1 VTFPDPSMARRT
13 KRPPTPGAN
22 HLEWLRLVEVSG
34 PFLSLPVLKE
44 ALPQGLEADDRD
56 VRAELKAAHSEWT
69 EKAHDRA
76 YHTQWIRFVLG
87 RALELGPE
95 VLVDGPRVPA
105 NLRVRVAVHHEDL
118 RPDFAVLGFA
128 ESGERPT
135 RLAVQVFDAGTDLE
149 RPVDGARWKAS
160 PVTRMV
166 ELLRGVPDGGPTLGL
181 VTNGEQWVLVS
192 APRKG
197 TTTFVTWHASLWFEE
212 KITLQAL
219 RTLLGARR
227 VFGPVDET
235 LERLIERSAEHQHDV
250 TIQLGLQVREA
261 IELLVRRIDELDRGS
276 GRTLLEGVTEK
287 QVYEAAVTVM
297 MRLVFVFYL
306 EEQADLYFPVAKSN
320 FYQRHY
326 ALSPLGASLRAE
338 ADRLGPDVLERR
350 TSAWCRLLATF
361 RVIHGG
367 VAHVDM
373 RLPAYGG
380 HLFDPDRFPF
390 LEGRKPGQGWRTNAA
405 APLAIDDATVLFV
418 LEALQVL
425 RVRDGGANGA
435 ETRRL
440 SFRELGVEQIGNVY
454 ESLLDH
460 TAKRAADAVVSL
472 KASKG
477 EEPEI
482 ELREL
487 EQLYDPIDTSKLV
500 SFVKERTGRTEP
512 SIAKD
517 LEYTIED
524 DPSRWLVACGNDSEL
539 YGRVKP
545 VAGLVREDRRKQ
557 PVVYP
562 KDSIYVTAG
571 KDRRSTGTHYTPPSL
586 TEPVVRYALEP
597 LVYVGP
603 SEGKQESEWAPKSA
617 REILALRVC
626 DLACGSGAFLVQAC
640 RYLAER
646 LVEAW
651 AALEAANPGRLLITP
666 EGDLSTG
673 TPGERIIPKDGIER
687 QAIAR
692 RVVADRCLYGVD
704 INPMAVEMAKL
715 SLWLTTLQRDKPFG
729 FLDHSIRWGDA
740 LLGVTDAWQIER
752 LNLTDPNAPLVLA
765 SDSLRAAVR
774 RASALRR
781 QLESITTETVRDV
794 ERKAALLFEAEAE
807 LLSLRAV
814 ADALVASY
822 LDAYQQSAGRR
833 ARKLKANLEQD
844 LSSEV
849 LDVLEPTHSSDE
861 RIRAARKCAEQA
873 HAMSQRGAPTGALT
887 RRPLHWLLE
896 YPELFDG
903 TDGTRGF
910 SAFVGNPPFRGGT
923 MISGVLGRDYRD
935 FLADT
940 VARSTTNRA
949 DLVAFMYLR
958 AGALLA
964 AGGSLGF
971 LATNT
976 VAQGDTR
983 EAGLDYLLRS
993 GFVIYRAIKS
1003 TRWPGEAS
1011 LEVSHTWLRKG
1022 AWAGAVN
1029 LDGRE
1034 VNAIASDLTVPGAV
1048 GGAPERLFTNKYLAY
1063 EGFKPSGMGF
1073 ILAPEVAKALLSKEA
1088 ALSAVLRPYLNG
1100 DDINSRPD
1108 QSPSRWAVI
1117 FFDWPL
1123 NRTATGSWD
1132 EADQSERDRLRRSG
1146 HVPADYPDPVADDY
1160 PTALALVDALVR
1172 PERQRRRADGS
1183 YVLRDPLPQRW
1194 WQYAEK
1200 RPGLTNAT
1208 ANMSRMLV
1216 TARVSKFLIFCW
1228 TSTDLLASEALI
1240 AFAVEDDGFLAL
1252 LESGLHFEWV
1262 RKYQSNLET
1271 RGRYTPTDCFET
1283 FPLPESRT
1291 SLDRLGKR
1299 LDEVRCESCTR
1310 RQIGLT
1316 ELYNLL
1322 HDRACEDEDILTL
1335 RSIKADIDAA
1345 TLQAY
1350 GWDDLVPRHGFN
1362 RLAEGERFTM
1372 QGELRAEILD
1382 RLLALNHARHAAE
1395 VEEEARVR
1403 T

>member
-1 VTFPDPSMARRT
+1 MARRT
-13 KRPPTPGAN
+13 KKPPTAGAN

-56 VRAELKAAHSEWT
+56 VRAELKAAHAEWT

-76 YHTQWIRFVLG
+76 YHRQWIRFVLG

-95 VLVDGPRVPA
+95 VLVDGPGVPA

-135 RLAVQVFDAGTDLE
+135 RLVVQVFDAGTDLE
-149 RPVDGARWKAS
+149 RPVEDARWKAS

-166 ELLRGVPDGGPTLGL
+166 ELLRGVPEAGPTLGL

-287 QVYEAAVTVM
+287 QVYEAAITVM

-326 ALSPLGASLRAE
+326 ALSPLGAFLRAE
-338 ADRLGPDVLERR
+338 ADRLGSDVLERR

-361 RVIHGG
+361 RAIHGG

-390 LEGRKPGQGWRTNAA
+390 LEGRKPGHGWRTHAA

-472 KASKG
+472 KGSKG

-487 EQLYDPIDTSKLV
+487 EQRYDPIDTSKLV

-545 VAGLVREDRRKQ
+545 VAGLVREDRRRQ

-571 KDRRSTGTHYTPPSL
+571 ADRRSTGTHYTPPSL

-603 SEGKQESEWAPKSA
+603 SEGKPESEWVLKSP

-651 AALEAANPGRLLITP
+651 ALLETANPGRLLITP

-673 TPGERIIPKDGIER
+673 AAGERIIPKDAIER
-687 QAIAR
+687 RAIAR

-715 SLWLTTLQRDKPFG
+715 SLWLTTLQREKPFG
-729 FLDHSIRWGDA
+729 FLDHSIRHGDS
-740 LLGVTDAWQIER
+740 LVGVTNTWQLER
-752 LNLTDPNAPLVLA
+752 LNLTNHTAPEVLA
-765 SDSLRAAVR
+765 SGLVR
-774 RASALRR
+774 SALSRAR
-781 QLESITTETVRDV
+781 TLRLRLGSMPTETVADV
-794 ERKAALLFEAEAE
+794 ERKAALLVEASAH
-807 LLSLRAV
+807 LRA
-814 ADALVASY
+814 ARAISNALVAAY
-822 LDAYQQSAGRR
+822 FDAFQRPAGQGSRR
-833 ARKLKANLEQD
+833 LKVNLEQD
-844 LSSEV
+844 LASDVKRV
-849 LDVLEPTHSSDE
+849 LDPALSEHERELEAENCSA
-861 RIRAARKCAEQA
+861 RAIAALGSETPAAAPRRAPMHWALDFPEVFDNPA
-873 HAMSQRGAPTGALT
+873 GAQGFDAL
-887 RRPLHWLLE
+887 
-896 YPELFDG
+896 
-903 TDGTRGF
+903 
-910 SAFVGNPPFRGGT
+910 VGNPPFVGGKR
-923 MISGVLGRDYRD
+923 ISGIMGEAYRTFLVNVLAGG
-935 FLADT
+935 
-940 VARSTTNRA
+940 VKGNA
-949 DLVAFMYLR
+949 DLVAYMFLR
-958 AGALLA
+958 AGNVSRR
-964 AGGSLGF
+964 GGILG
-971 LATNT
+971 LIATNSI
-976 VAQGDTR
+976 AQGDTR
-983 EAGLDYLLRS
+983 VTGLDQMLSRGYSIVRAVRSSPWPGSAALQVSHVWLASGVWAGISVLEGAVVAGIDSALQEKGAVEWRPRLLRANQELS
-993 GFVIYRAIKS
+993 FVGSYV
-1003 TRWPGEAS
+1003 
-1011 LEVSHTWLRKG
+1011 L
-1022 AWAGAVN
+1022 
-1029 LDGRE
+1029 
-1034 VNAIASDLTVPGAV
+1034 
-1048 GGAPERLFTNKYLAY
+1048 
-1063 EGFKPSGMGF
+1063 GMGF
-1073 ILAPEVAKALLSKEA
+1073 VVPTDEAQAMIARDPRCRNVLYPFLDGDDLSSDPAQSARRWVINFHDWPHSRTAEGLWLNATEREQREFLRRGFVPRDYPGPVAEDYPEVLGILE
-1088 ALSAVLRPYLNG
+1088 
-1100 DDINSRPD
+1100 
-1108 QSPSRWAVI
+1108 
-1117 FFDWPL
+1117 
-1123 NRTATGSWD
+1123 RT
-1132 EADQSERDRLRRSG
+1132 
-1146 HVPADYPDPVADDY
+1146 
-1160 PTALALVDALVR
+1160 VR
-1172 PERQRRRADGS
+1172 PERQRKNDDGS
-1183 YVLRDPLPQRW
+1183 FVLRSPLPHRW
-1194 WQYAEK
+1194 WQYADK
-1200 RPGLTNAT
+1200 RPALYQAIKGHSRVLVKAQVSNTWAWIWVPNGQVYSAKLIVT
-1208 ANMSRMLV
+1208 SIADASMWAALQSTFHWVWTYMNKTTLGGTMSY
-1216 TARVSKFLIFCW
+1216 TPEKNFCTFPFPEG
-1228 TSTDLLASEALI
+1228 TSELEP
-1240 AFAVEDDGFLAL
+1240 AVEAYDSARRALAAR
-1252 LESGLHFEWV
+1252 ES
-1262 RKYQSNLET
+1262 
-1271 RGRYTPTDCFET
+1271 
-1283 FPLPESRT
+1283 
-1291 SLDRLGKR
+1291 
-1299 LDEVRCESCTR
+1299 
-1310 RQIGLT
+1310 IGLT
-1316 ELYNLL
+1316 DVENQMNDPRD
-1322 HDRACEDEDILTL
+1322 HTPHVVEL
-1335 RSIKADIDAA
+1335 RSLMIKLDRVVAS
-1345 TLQAY
+1345 AY
-1350 GWDDLVPRHGFN
+1350 QLGNLSLDHGHFSTDH
-1362 RLAEGERFTM
+1362 GVRFTISPSA
-1372 QGELRAEILD
+1372 QRAAYD
-1382 RLLALNHARHAAE
+1382 ALLLMNRSRHAAE
-1395 VEEEARVR
+1395 VKEEKHVQL
-1403 T
+1403 

>member
-1 VTFPDPSMARRT
+1 MARRT
-13 KRPPTPGAN
+13 KRPPTAGAN

-95 VLVDGPRVPA
+95 VLVDGPGVPA

-135 RLAVQVFDAGTDLE
+135 RLVVQVFDAGIDLE
-149 RPVDGARWKAS
+149 RPVEDARWKAS
-160 PVTRMV
+160 PVTRLV

-181 VTNGEQWVLVS
+181 VTNGEQWILVS

-287 QVYEAAVTVM
+287 QAYEAAVTVM

-361 RVIHGG
+361 RAIHGG

-512 SIAKD
+512 SIARD
-517 LEYTIED
+517 LEYEIED

-571 KDRRSTGTHYTPPSL
+571 ADRRSTGTHYTPPSL

-603 SEGKQESEWAPKSA
+603 AEGKPESEWVLRSP

-640 RYLAER
+640 RYLGER

-651 AALEAANPGRLLITP
+651 DILEASNPGKLLVTP
-666 EGDLSTG
+666 EGDLSVATLE
-673 TPGERIIPKDGIER
+673 ERLIPADGVER
-687 QAIAR
+687 RAIAR
-692 RVVADRCLYGVD
+692 RLIADRCLYGVD
-704 INPMAVEMAKL
+704 ISPMATEMAKL
-715 SLWLTTLQRDKPFG
+715 SLWLVALQRNRPFN
-729 FLDHSIRWGDA
+729 FVDHAIRCGDS
-740 LLGVTDAWQIER
+740 LLGVTALSQVKRFSMRHGEQQE
-752 LNLTDPNAPLVLA
+752 VF
-765 SDSLRAAVR
+765 AA
-774 RASALRR
+774 
-781 QLESITTETVRDV
+781 
-794 ERKAALLFEAEAE
+794 AALLQCIDHAALKRQELEMLRSDDQSQITTKARLHTESAEAVSSVRALADCLVALE
-807 LLSLRAV
+807 LQGLDGEEYDARRVQDAQHVQQLMRADDDTGAQALRSTSALALFSSKGLDGRSPFHWPIEFPEV
-814 ADALVASY
+814 FARGGFDAL
-822 LDAYQQSAGRR
+822 
-833 ARKLKANLEQD
+833 
-844 LSSEV
+844 
-849 LDVLEPTHSSDE
+849 
-861 RIRAARKCAEQA
+861 I
-873 HAMSQRGAPTGALT
+873 
-887 RRPLHWLLE
+887 
-896 YPELFDG
+896 
-903 TDGTRGF
+903 
-910 SAFVGNPPFRGGT
+910 GNPPFQGGT
-923 MISGVLGRDYRD
+923 VASAVLGTAYMGFVKR
-935 FLADT
+935 
-940 VARSTTNRA
+940 VNKPWHGKA
-949 DLVAFMYLR
+949 DLVGAFVRQAKRLLIDER
-958 AGALLA
+958 FFGLLA
-964 AGGSLGF
+964 TASICRGETAESALRP
-971 LATNT
+971 L
-976 VAQGDTR
+976 VA
-983 EAGLDYLLRS
+983 S
-993 GFVIYRAIKS
+993 GCCIYRAR
-1003 TRWPGEAS
+1003 TPFPWPGSASVTAVCIWITTAPWKGAIFLDDRVVEAIGVD
-1011 LEVSHTWLRKG
+1011 LDEVS
-1022 AWAGAVN
+1022 
-1029 LDGRE
+1029 
-1034 VNAIASDLTVPGAV
+1034 S
-1048 GGAPERLFTNKYLAY
+1048 GGLMPKKL
-1063 EGFKPSGMGF
+1063 PSAFSSFLGVK
-1073 ILAPEVAKALLSKEA
+1073 LAPCNQPLPA
-1088 ALSAVLRPYLNG
+1088 
-1100 DDINSRPD
+1100 DI
-1108 QSPSRWAVI
+1108 V
-1117 FFDWPL
+1117 
-1123 NRTATGSWD
+1123 
-1132 EADQSERDRLRRSG
+1132 DRLSPDLMAG
-1146 HVPADYPDPVADDY
+1146 LLPAIGGDELGGLPDPM
-1160 PTALALVDALVR
+1160 LAPPAIEVSLLNDQQIAQCAKVIGGHISRDALKHAAPAKELR
-1172 PERQRRRADGS
+1172 RQMQRH
-1183 YVLRDPLPQRW
+1183 PL
-1194 WQYAEK
+1194 
-1200 RPGLTNAT
+1200 
-1208 ANMSRMLV
+1208 
-1216 TARVSKFLIFCW
+1216 
-1228 TSTDLLASEALI
+1228 LLACNETTHRHL
-1240 AFAVEDDGFLAL
+1240 AFAVLPTAGLILKHKAVGIPAWRWGLFAVLQSVFHELWAWKFGIRRKEDLVYLPKRCGD
-1252 LESGLHFEWV
+1252 
-1262 RKYQSNLET
+1262 
-1271 RGRYTPTDCFET
+1271 T
-1283 FPLPESRT
+1283 FPLPEPITAQASP
-1291 SLDRLGKR
+1291 SENHLDVIGQMYHAMRLELMRGSG
-1299 LDEVRCESCTR
+1299 D
-1310 RQIGLT
+1310 GLT
-1316 ELYNLL
+1316 ALYNRM
-1322 HDRACEDEDILTL
+1322 HDRSETGGAIARL
-1335 RSIKADIDAA
+1335 RALHVDMDVAVAA
-1345 TLQAY
+1345 AY
-1350 GWDDLVPRHGFN
+1350 GWPDLQLGHGFQSTKQ
-1362 RLAEGERFTM
+1362 GERFTV
-1372 QGELRAEILD
+1372 AESARGAILD
-1382 RLLALNHARHAAE
+1382 RLLNLNQRRFRESTVEVAHGEEPAPQRLSHQRSQSAQPHLAFDRREDAE
-1395 VEEEARVR
+1395 GLQHE
-1403 T
+1403 

>member
-1 VTFPDPSMARRT
+1 MARRT
-13 KRPPTPGAN
+13 KRPPTAGAN

-44 ALPQGLEADDRD
+44 ALPQGLEVDDRD
-56 VRAELKAAHSEWT
+56 VRAELKAAHAEWT

-95 VLVDGPRVPA
+95 VLVDGPGVPA

-135 RLAVQVFDAGTDLE
+135 RLVVQVFDAGTDLE
-149 RPVDGARWKAS
+149 RPVEDARWKAS

-166 ELLRGVPDGGPTLGL
+166 ELLRGLPDGGPTLGL

-212 KITLQAL
+212 KITLQAF

-235 LERLIERSAEHQHDV
+235 LERLSDRSAEHQHDV

-261 IELLVRRIDELDRGS
+261 IELLVRRIDELDRRS

-297 MRLVFVFYL
+297 MRLVFLFYL

-361 RVIHGG
+361 RAIHGG
-367 VAHVDM
+367 VGHVDM

-405 APLAIDDATVLFV
+405 TPLAIDDATVLFV

-454 ESLLDH
+454 ESLFDH
-460 TAKRAADAVVSL
+460 TAKRADDAVVSL

-487 EQLYDPIDTSKLV
+487 EQRYDPIDTSKLV

-517 LEYTIED
+517 LEYTIDE
-524 DPSRWLVACGNDSEL
+524 DPSRWLLACGNDSEL

-571 KDRRSTGTHYTPPSL
+571 ADRRSTGTHYTPPSL

-597 LVYVGP
+597 LVYEGP
-603 SEGKQESEWAPKSA
+603 AEGKPESEWVLKSA

-651 AALEAANPGRLLITP
+651 ALLEAANPGRLLITP

-673 TPGERIIPKDGIER
+673 AAGERIIPKDDVER

-715 SLWLTTLQRDKPFG
+715 SLWLTTLQREKPFG
-729 FLDHSIRWGDA
+729 FLDHSIRHGDS
-740 LLGVTDAWQIER
+740 LVGVTDTWQLEK
-752 LNLTDPNAPLVLA
+752 LNLTNRAVPEVLA
-765 SDSLRAAVR
+765 AGLVR
-774 RASALRR
+774 SALARAR
-781 QLESITTETVRDV
+781 TLRIQLGALPTETVEDV
-794 ERKAALLFEAEAE
+794 ERKAALLQEAESQVRA
-807 LLSLRAV
+807 LRAISDSLI
-814 ADALVASY
+814 AAY
-822 LDAYQQSAGRR
+822 LDAVQRPAGQRPRR
-833 ARKLKANLEQD
+833 LRVSLEQD
-844 LSSEV
+844 VASDVKKILDPTLGDDARRTEATKCSE
-849 LDVLEPTHSSDE
+849 
-861 RIRAARKCAEQA
+861 RALAALRA
-873 HAMSQRGAPTGALT
+873 GAPLGSLQRT
-887 RRPLHWLLE
+887 PLHWLLE
-896 YPELFDG
+896 FPEVFEAIGD
-903 TDGTRGF
+903 DRGF
-910 SAFVGNPPFRGGT
+910 DAFVGNPPFRGGKL
-923 MISGVLGRDYRD
+923 ISGDFGQDYRE
-935 FLADT
+935 FL
-940 VARSTTNRA
+940 VAVVAQGTKGNA
-949 DLVAFMYLR
+949 DLVGYMYLR
-958 AGALLA
+958 ACSLLRSS
-964 AGGSLGF
+964 GTLGL
-971 LATNT
+971 LATNSI
-976 VAQGDTR
+976 AQGETR
-983 EAGLDYLLRS
+983 DVSLGRVVS
-993 GFVIYRAIKS
+993 NGFTIYRAIRS
-1003 TRWPGEAS
+1003 SPWPGAAA
-1011 LEVSHTWLRKG
+1011 LEVSHTWIRKG
-1022 AWAGAVN
+1022 PWQGAFVLDACEVSGITAQLSAPGRTAGMPLALAENRVIAFQGSIPLGDGFVLDAAEAVE
-1029 LDGRE
+1029 LIAASDGHRE
-1034 VNAIASDLTVPGAV
+1034 VV
-1048 GGAPERLFTNKYLAY
+1048 
-1063 EGFKPSGMGF
+1063 
-1073 ILAPEVAKALLSKEA
+1073 
-1088 ALSAVLRPYLNG
+1088 RPYLNG
-1100 DDINSRPD
+1100 EDLNSRVD
-1108 QSPSRWAVI
+1108 QSPSRWIVD
-1117 FFDWPL
+1117 FHDWPL
-1123 NRTATGSWD
+1123 ERSAPGSW
-1132 EADQSERDRLRRSG
+1132 ERSSIEERRAWLRHGR
-1146 HVPADYPDPVADDY
+1146 VPVDYPDHVARDHA
-1160 PTALALVDALVR
+1160 PCLRIL
-1172 PERQRRRADGS
+1172 EQRVLPFLGSMSKFRRKE
-1183 YVLRDPLPQRW
+1183 W
-1194 WQYAEK
+1194 WLHHNN
-1200 RPGLTNAT
+1200 RPGLYAAIAGRTRAV
-1208 ANMSRMLV
+1208 A
-1216 TARVSKFLIFCW
+1216 TARVSKHLVFAWIP
-1228 TSTDLLASEALI
+1228 SDIVASEQLI
-1240 AFAVEDDGFLAL
+1240 VFAVEDDGFLAL

-1291 SLDRLGKR
+1291 SLDGLGKR
-1299 LDEVRCESCTR
+1299 LDEVRRESCTR
-1310 RQIGLT
+1310 RQVGLT
-1316 ELYNLL
+1316 ALYNLL
-1322 HDRACEDEDILTL
+1322 HDRACEDEDIRTL
-1335 RSIKADIDAA
+1335 RSIKADIDRA

-1350 GWDDLVPRHGFN
+1350 GWGDLVPRHGFN

-1372 QGELRAEILD
+1372 QDELRAEILD
-1382 RLLALNHARHAAE
+1382 RLLALNHSRHAAE

>member
-1 VTFPDPSMARRT
+1 MARRT
-13 KRPPTPGAN
+13 KRPPTAGAN

-69 EKAHDRA
+69 EKANDRA

-95 VLVDGPRVPA
+95 VLVDGPGVPA

-135 RLAVQVFDAGTDLE
+135 RLVVQVFAAGTDLE
-149 RPVDGARWKAS
+149 RPEDGARWKAS

-326 ALSPLGASLRAE
+326 ALSPLGSSLRAE

-361 RVIHGG
+361 RAIHGG

-425 RVRDGGANGA
+425 RVRDVGANGS

-487 EQLYDPIDTSKLV
+487 EQRYDPIDTSKLV

-571 KDRRSTGTHYTPPSL
+571 ADRRSTGTHYTPPSL

-603 SEGKQESEWAPKSA
+603 AEGKPESEWVLKSA
-617 REILALRVC
+617 REILGLRVC

-651 AALEAANPGRLLITP
+651 TLLEAANSGRLLITP

-673 TPGERIIPKDGIER
+673 AAGERIIPKDGIER

-715 SLWLTTLQRDKPFG
+715 SLWLTTLQREKPFG
-729 FLDHSIRWGDA
+729 FLDHSIRHGDS
-740 LLGVTDAWQIER
+740 LVGVTDTWQLER
-752 LNLTDPNAPLVLA
+752 LNLTNPTAPEVLA
-765 SDSLRAAVR
+765 SGLVRSGLARARTLRLQLGSLP
-774 RASALRR
+774 
-781 QLESITTETVRDV
+781 TETVADV
-794 ERKAALLFEAEAE
+794 ERKAALLAEANTH
-807 LLSLRAV
+807 LRA
-814 ADALVASY
+814 ARAISDALVAAY
-822 LDAYQQSAGRR
+822 FDAFQRTASQRSRR
-833 ARKLKANLEQD
+833 LRVNLEQD
-844 LSSEV
+844 VASDVKRV
-849 LDVLEPTHSSDE
+849 LDPAISDNERLLE
-861 RIRAARKCAEQA
+861 AE
-873 HAMSQRGAPTGALT
+873 HCSTRALT
-887 RRPLHWLLE
+887 ALRSGASTGVPQRTPLHWVLE
-896 YPELFDG
+896 FPEVFEVPA
-903 TDGTRGF
+903 RGF
-910 SAFVGNPPFRGGT
+910 SAFVGNPPFRGGKL
-923 MISGVLGRDYRD
+923 IRGAFGEDYRSY
-935 FLADT
+935 LVE
-940 VARSTTNRA
+940 VAANGARGHA
-949 DLVAFMYLR
+949 DLVAYMFLR
-958 AGALLA
+958 ASGLVQRD
-964 AGGSLGF
+964 GTLG
-971 LATNT
+971 LIATNSI
-976 VAQGDTR
+976 AQGDTR
-983 EAGLDYLLRS
+983 EVGLDQILDHGFTVYHAVRS
-993 GFVIYRAIKS
+993 
-1003 TRWPGEAS
+1003 TPWPGDAS
-1011 LEVSHTWLRKG
+1011 LEVAHVWIRRGPWTGRYL
-1022 AWAGAVN
+1022 
-1029 LDGRE
+1029 LDGQDVRGITALLLPPGGVSGIPHRLDANRE
-1034 VNAIASDLTVPGAV
+1034 LSFIGSFVL
-1048 GGAPERLFTNKYLAY
+1048 
-1063 EGFKPSGMGF
+1063 GMGF
-1073 ILAPEVAKALLSKEA
+1073 VLECSEAESLLKRGPRLREVIE
-1088 ALSAVLRPYLNG
+1088 PYLNG
-1100 DDINSRPD
+1100 EDLNNRPD
-1108 QSPSRWAVI
+1108 HSPSRYVI
-1117 FFDWPL
+1117 NFRDWPV
-1123 NRTATGSWD
+1123 
-1132 EADQSERDRLRRSG
+1132 DREGEGTWVGAPPAEQKQFMRSV
-1146 HVPADYPDPVADDY
+1146 HAPRDYPHPVASDY
-1160 PTALALVDALVR
+1160 PEALSIVEERVR
-1172 PERQRRRADGS
+1172 PERQRRRPDGTFA
-1183 YVLRDPLPQRW
+1183 LRRPLPERW
-1194 WQYAEK
+1194 WQYADK
-1200 RPGLTNAT
+1200 RPALYRSLSLLHRALGVSLVSKHLFFSWVLPPIVASHAT
-1208 ANMSRMLV
+1208 AL
-1216 TARVSKFLIFCW
+1216 
-1228 TSTDLLASEALI
+1228 
-1240 AFAVEDDGFLAL
+1240 FAVEDDGFLAL

-1262 RKYQSNLET
+1262 RKYQSNLRDT
-1271 RGRYTPTDCFET
+1271 SGNRYTPSDCFET
-1283 FPLPESRT
+1283 FPLPESRS
-1291 SLDRLGKR
+1291 SLDGLGKR
-1299 LDEVRCESCTR
+1299 LDESRRESCVR

-1316 ELYNLL
+1316 ALYNLF
-1322 HDRACEDEDILTL
+1322 HNRACEDEDIRSL
-1335 RSIKADIDAA
+1335 RSIKTDIDRA
-1345 TLQAY
+1345 TLEAY
-1350 GWDDLVPRHGFN
+1350 GWGDLVPRHGFN

-1372 QGELRAEILD
+1372 QDELRAEILD
-1382 RLLALNHARHAAE
+1382 RLLTLNHARHAAE

>member
-1 VTFPDPSMARRT
+1 
-13 KRPPTPGAN
+13 
-22 HLEWLRLVEVSG
+22 LRLVEVSG

-95 VLVDGPRVPA
+95 VLVDGPSVPA

-135 RLAVQVFDAGTDLE
+135 RLVVQVFDAGTDLE
-149 RPVDGARWKAS
+149 RPVENTRWKAS

-197 TTTFVTWHASLWFEE
+197 TTTFVTWQASLWFEE
-212 KITLQAL
+212 KITLQAF

-306 EEQADLYFPVAKSN
+306 EEQAELYFPVAKSN

-338 ADRLGPDVLERR
+338 ADRLGSDVLERR

-361 RVIHGG
+361 RAIHGG

-487 EQLYDPIDTSKLV
+487 EQRYDPIDTSKLL

-517 LEYTIED
+517 LEYEIED
-524 DPSRWLVACGNDSEL
+524 DPSRWLLACGNDSEL

-571 KDRRSTGTHYTPPSL
+571 ADRRSTGTHYTPPSL

-603 SEGKQESEWAPKSA
+603 AEGKPESEWVLKSA
-617 REILALRVC
+617 REILSLRVC
-626 DLACGSGAFLVQAC
+626 DPACGSGAFLVQAC

-651 AALEAANPGRLLITP
+651 TLLEAANPGRLLITP

-673 TPGERIIPKDGIER
+673 AAGERIIPKDGVER

-740 LLGVTDAWQIER
+740 LLGVTDAWQLE
-752 LNLTDPNAPLVLA
+752 LLSFTDPNAHLVLG
-765 SDSLRAAVR
+765 SESLRGAIQ

-794 ERKAALLFEAEAE
+794 ERKATLLREAEAE
-807 LLSLRAV
+807 LLSLHAI
-814 ADALVASY
+814 ADALVAAY
-822 LDAYQQSAGRR
+822 LDAYQQPAGRR
-833 ARKLKANLEQD
+833 ARRLKANVEQD
-844 LSSEV
+844 LSSEA
-849 LDVLEPTHSSDE
+849 LDVLEPTHGNDE
-861 RIRAARKCAEQA
+861 RRRAALKCSA
-873 HAMSQRGAPTGALT
+873 HAQAMAQRGAPPGAPA
-887 RRPLHWLLE
+887 RHPLHWLTE
-896 YPELFDG
+896 FPEVFEGSSDV
-903 TDGTRGF
+903 RGF
-910 SAFVGNPPFRGGT
+910 DAVVGNPPFRGGT
-923 MISGVLGRDYRD
+923 LISGTLGGDYREY
-935 FLADT
+935 LVEA
-940 VARSTTNRA
+940 VALGAKGRA
-949 DLVAFMYLR
+949 DFVGYMYLR
-958 AGALLA
+958 SATVVRR
-964 AGGSLGF
+964 GGNLGL

-976 VAQGDTR
+976 IAQGDTR
-983 EAGLDYLLRS
+983 EVGLDQLLGR
-993 GFVIYRAIKS
+993 GFCIYRAVKS
-1003 TRWPGEAS
+1003 SPWPGAAA
-1011 LEVSHTWLRKG
+1011 LEVSHTWLHNG
-1022 AWAGAVN
+1022 PWSGTPV
-1029 LDGRE
+1029 LDGNE
-1034 VNAIASDLTVPGAV
+1034 VHAITSQLLPAGQVSGRPL
-1048 GGAPERLFTNKYLAY
+1048 RLRSSRGLAC
-1063 EGFKPSGMGF
+1063 EGSKLLGSGF
-1073 ILAPEVAKALLSKEA
+1073 LLSQQEA
-1088 ALSAVLRPYLNG
+1088 QDLLGANAQNKTVLFPFVNG
-1100 DDINSRPD
+1100 DDLNSRVNPVG
-1108 QSPSRWAVI
+1108 SRWVI
-1117 FFDWPL
+1117 TFHDWPL
-1123 NRTATGSWD
+1123 DRSESGSWAKAS
-1132 EADQSERDRLRRSG
+1132 EAERDGWLRLGR
-1146 HVPADYPDPVADDY
+1146 VPADYPGPVAGDY
-1160 PTALALVDALVR
+1160 PECLSIVR
-1172 PERQRRRADGS
+1172 ERVLPE
-1183 YVLRDPLPQRW
+1183 L
-1194 WQYAEK
+1194 
-1200 RPGLTNAT
+1200 
-1208 ANMSRMLV
+1208 ANMSKYRRREWWLHHNNRPTMYAATGRLERALAASV
-1216 TARVSKFLIFCW
+1216 VSKHLMFMW
-1228 TSTDLLASEALI
+1228 TPIDIVWSNSTVV
-1240 AFAVEDDGFLAL
+1240 FAVEDDGFLAL

-1283 FPLPESRT
+1283 FPLPESRA
-1291 SLDRLGKR
+1291 SLEGLGKR
-1299 LDEVRCESCTR
+1299 LDEARRESCMR

-1316 ELYNLL
+1316 ALYNLL
-1322 HDRACEDEDILTL
+1322 HDRACEDEDIQTL
-1335 RSIKADIDAA
+1335 RSIKSDIDRA

-1350 GWDDLVPRHGFN
+1350 GWGDLVPRHGFN

-1372 QGELRAEILD
+1372 QDELRAEILD

>member
-1 VTFPDPSMARRT
+1 MARRT
-13 KRPPTPGAN
+13 KRPPTAGAN

-95 VLVDGPRVPA
+95 VLVDGPAVPA
-105 NLRVRVAVHHEDL
+105 NLRVRVAVHHEEL

-135 RLAVQVFDAGTDLE
+135 RLVVQVFDAGTDLE
-149 RPVDGARWKAS
+149 RPVDGAHWKAS

-166 ELLRGVPDGGPTLGL
+166 ELLRGIPDGGPTLGL

-276 GRTLLEGVTEK
+276 GRNLLEGVTEK

-361 RVIHGG
+361 RAIHGG

-472 KASKG
+472 KGAKG

-487 EQLYDPIDTSKLV
+487 EQRYNPIDTSKLV
-500 SFVKERTGRTEP
+500 SFVKERTGRTEL

-517 LEYTIED
+517 LEYTVED

-557 PVVYP
+557 PAVYP

-571 KDRRSTGTHYTPPSL
+571 ADRRSTGTHYTPPSL

-597 LVYVGP
+597 LVYEGP
-603 SEGKQESEWAPKSA
+603 ADGKPEAEWKLRSP
-617 REILALRVC
+617 REILSLRVC
-626 DLACGSGAFLVQAC
+626 DPACGSGAFLVQAC
-640 RYLAER
+640 RYLSER

-651 AALEAANPGRLLITP
+651 QALEDSHPGRLLISP
-666 EGDLSTG
+666 MGDLSEGRVDERVIARGG
-673 TPGERIIPKDGIER
+673 TERL
-687 QAIAR
+687 AIAR
-692 RVVADRCLYGVD
+692 RAVVGRCLYGVD
-704 INPMAVEMAKL
+704 VNPAAVEMAKL
-715 SLWLTTLQRDKPFG
+715 SLWLVTLQRERPFT
-729 FLDHSIRWGDA
+729 FLDHAIKSGDS
-740 LLGVTDAWQIER
+740 LLGVNSVKQVEHFSLRPSGRQITFATANLVHYVEDANAHRRALEDLPSNDHTDIAAKIR
-752 LNLTDPNAPLVLA
+752 LHAAAEEASARVKVLA
-765 SDSLRAAVR
+765 DVLIAFELRNLEGNAYEEHRTEEADKAQLLMSRDGAAGIHAMGPDSELASTARAGLR
-774 RASALRR
+774 
-781 QLESITTETVRDV
+781 
-794 ERKAALLFEAEAE
+794 
-807 LLSLRAV
+807 
-814 ADALVASY
+814 
-822 LDAYQQSAGRR
+822 GRR
-833 ARKLKANLEQD
+833 PFHWPVEFPEVFGGRSEQ
-844 LSSEV
+844 
-849 LDVLEPTHSSDE
+849 P
-861 RIRAARKCAEQA
+861 A
-873 HAMSQRGAPTGALT
+873 G
-887 RRPLHWLLE
+887 
-896 YPELFDG
+896 FD
-903 TDGTRGF
+903 T
-910 SAFVGNPPFRGGT
+910 FVGNPPYMGGT
-923 MISGVLGRDYRD
+923 RVSSTYGQDYLYQLVSLLPGSSGNCD
-935 FLADT
+935 LAT
-940 VARSTTNRA
+940 
-949 DLVAFMYLR
+949 FFIGR
-958 AGALLA
+958 AGSLLGPRGTIGYVTTSAILAGDSFRAGPKRLMETGFVLMRELAREQWPGQSANVAYAALLMRRTGSQVGA
-964 AGGSLGF
+964 IARPHALKANDDLCNRGCDVFGEGFVLSQDEVATWQRNSSASLRIVMPYLGGAEFNNDPRVESSRFIINFGEMTEDDAKMYGDAYERVERLVKPARKHVQQRDRREQWWLFATRAPVVGRY
-971 LATNT
+971 LATHS
-976 VAQGDTR
+976 R
-983 EAGLDYLLRS
+983 CL
-993 GFVIYRAIKS
+993 
-1003 TRWPGEAS
+1003 
-1011 LEVSHTWLRKG
+1011 
-1022 AWAGAVN
+1022 
-1029 LDGRE
+1029 
-1034 VNAIASDLTVPGAV
+1034 AIAQ
-1048 GGAPERLFTNKYLAY
+1048 
-1063 EGFKPSGMGF
+1063 
-1073 ILAPEVAKALLSKEA
+1073 LSK
-1088 ALSAVLRPYLNG
+1088 
-1100 DDINSRPD
+1100 
-1108 QSPSRWAVI
+1108 
-1117 FFDWPL
+1117 
-1123 NRTATGSWD
+1123 
-1132 EADQSERDRLRRSG
+1132 
-1146 HVPADYPDPVADDY
+1146 H
-1160 PTALALVDALVR
+1160 
-1172 PERQRRRADGS
+1172 
-1183 YVLRDPLPQRW
+1183 
-1194 WQYAEK
+1194 
-1200 RPGLTNAT
+1200 
-1208 ANMSRMLV
+1208 
-1216 TARVSKFLIFCW
+1216 
-1228 TSTDLLASEALI
+1228 I
-1240 AFAVEDDGFLAL
+1240 AFAFVTRQVVFANTL
-1252 LESGLHFEWV
+1252 LLVLFDSDAHFAVLQSSLHAEWVFEWGGAM
-1262 RKYQSNLET
+1262 RT
-1271 RGRYTPTDCFET
+1271 DTRYTSTECFET
-1283 FPLPESRT
+1283 FPFPVSLNGLGGIGERYYAHRQELMSIRSEGLTRTYNRFHDRREQSEDIKQLRALHVEMDRAVVTSYGWSDLDIEHGFQSKKRGERYTLTESSRNAVIE
-1291 SLDRLGKR
+1291 RL
-1299 LDEVRCESCTR
+1299 LDENHERYADEVKAGLHKLSPAKSR
-1310 RQIGLT
+1310 RQTRLKSALGGL
-1316 ELYNLL
+1316 
-1322 HDRACEDEDILTL
+1322 
-1335 RSIKADIDAA
+1335 
-1345 TLQAY
+1345 
-1350 GWDDLVPRHGFN
+1350 P
-1362 RLAEGERFTM
+1362 
-1372 QGELRAEILD
+1372 QGELTFGGHTKSSAESQ
-1382 RLLALNHARHAAE
+1382 HGE
-1395 VEEEARVR
+1395 
-1403 T
+1403 